1 MDWIL
6 EHLQVLI
13 VIAAAVFAILQ
24 KFKIVRTPGTKV
36 PTAEE
41 DPEQVERTR
50 RIQEEIRRRI
60 LERRGTA
67 PGAPSEPEAETA
79 PFPAPPPIIEAVR
92 PVVLAPPAAP
102 AEEQREWERQQAL
115 LQRLQELEA
124 AQVAR
129 PLPESTVV
137 AAAGVGMA
145 APAANGRLIADLRN
159 QAGLRRAVV
168 LREILGPPV
177 GLR

>member
-24 KFKIVRTPGTKV
+24 KFKIVRTPGTNA
-36 PTAEE
+36 PAAEE
-41 DPEQVERTR
+41 DPEQAERTR
-50 RIQEEIRRRI
+50 RVQEEIRRRI

-67 PGAPSEPEAETA
+67 PGVPPEPEVEAA
-79 PFPAPPPIIEAVR
+79 PIPAPPPIIEAVR
-92 PVVLAPPAAP
+92 PMVVAPPEAP

-124 AQVAR
+124 APPAR
-129 PLPESTVV
+129 PGSESTP
-137 AAAGVGMA
+137 AAATAVGMA
-145 APAANGRLIADLRN
+145 APTAAGSLIADLRN